1 MTSPSSVSTGAG
13 HNDERTDQI
22 RLVPPGERP
31 SSQWLKPTQNNSD
44 VDGPSKRITGD
55 LCGSLAEK
63 RVAVL
68 VNGKPNAGLL
78 LSSVAESLANTTGM
92 RLGPVLGKRSAAEPA
107 DAEVLDNLRR
117 SAEVV
122 LTGSGD

>member
-1 MTSPSSVSTGAG
+1 MSRILVASPEGAVV
-13 HNDERTDQI
+13 HRRR
-22 RLVPPGERP
+22 RLADAPAA
-31 SSQWLKPTQNNSD
+31 
-44 VDGPSKRITGD
+44 
-55 LCGSLAEK
+55 LAGQ
-63 RVAVL
+63 RVALL

-78 LSSVAESLANTTGM
+78 LSTVAEDLANKTGM
-92 RLGPVLGKRSAAEPA
+92 ALGPVLSKRSAAEPA

>member
-1 MTSPSSVSTGAG
+1 MTRILVASPAGAVVRRRG
-13 HNDERTDQI
+13 
-22 RLVPPGERP
+22 RLAAPPAA
-31 SSQWLKPTQNNSD
+31 
-44 VDGPSKRITGD
+44 
-55 LCGSLAEK
+55 LAGQ

-68 VNGKPNAGLL
+68 VNGKPNAALL
-78 LSSVAESLANTTGM
+78 LSTVAEDLATKTGM

>member
-1 MTSPSSVSTGAG
+1 MSRILVASPEGAVVRRG
-13 HNDERTDQI
+13 G
-22 RLVPPGERP
+22 RLAAAPAA
-31 SSQWLKPTQNNSD
+31 
-44 VDGPSKRITGD
+44 
-55 LCGSLAEK
+55 LAGN
-63 RVAVL
+63 RVALL

-78 LSSVAESLANTTGM
+78 LSSLAEHLVNTTGM

-107 DAEVLDNLRR
+107 DADVLDNLRR

>member
-1 MTSPSSVSTGAG
+1 MSRILVASPEGAVVRRRG
-13 HNDERTDQI
+13 
-22 RLVPPGERP
+22 RLATAP
-31 SSQWLKPTQNNSD
+31 QA
-44 VDGPSKRITGD
+44 
-55 LCGSLAEK
+55 LAGK

-78 LSSVAESLANTTGM
+78 LSSVAENLASTTDM

>member
-1 MTSPSSVSTGAG
+1 MVRSRILVASPEGEVVPRRGHLADPPAALAG
-13 HNDERTDQI
+13 Q
-22 RLVPPGERP
+22 
-31 SSQWLKPTQNNSD
+31 
-44 VDGPSKRITGD
+44 
-55 LCGSLAEK
+55 

-68 VNGKPNAGLL
+68 DNGKPNAVLL
-78 LSSVAESLANTTGM
+78 LSTVAGDLANRTGM

>member
-1 MTSPSSVSTGAG
+1 MSRILIASPESAAVRRRGRLAAAPAVPTG
-13 HNDERTDQI
+13 
-22 RLVPPGERP
+22 L
-31 SSQWLKPTQNNSD
+31 
-44 VDGPSKRITGD
+44 
-55 LCGSLAEK
+55 

-78 LSSVAESLANTTGM
+78 LSTVAESVANRTGM
-92 RLGPVLGKRSAAEPA
+92 KLGPVLAKRSAAEPA

>member
-1 MTSPSSVSTGAG
+1 MVRSRILVASPEGEVVSRRGHLADPPAALAG
-13 HNDERTDQI
+13 Q
-22 RLVPPGERP
+22 
-31 SSQWLKPTQNNSD
+31 
-44 VDGPSKRITGD
+44 
-55 LCGSLAEK
+55 

-68 VNGKPNAGLL
+68 DNGKPNAVLL
-78 LSSVAESLANTTGM
+78 LSTVAGDLAPRPGM

>member
-1 MTSPSSVSTGAG
+1 MGRILVASPEGAVVRRRG
-13 HNDERTDQI
+13 
-22 RLVPPGERP
+22 RLAAAPEA
-31 SSQWLKPTQNNSD
+31 
-44 VDGPSKRITGD
+44 
-55 LCGSLAEK
+55 LAGK

-78 LSSVAESLANTTGM
+78 LSSVAENLANTTGM
-92 RLGPVLGKRSAAEPA
+92 RLGAVLGKRSAAEPA
-107 DAEVLDNLRR
+107 DAEVLANLRR

>member
-1 MTSPSSVSTGAG
+1 MSRILVASPEGAVVRRRG
-13 HNDERTDQI
+13 
-22 RLVPPGERP
+22 RLATAPRA
-31 SSQWLKPTQNNSD
+31 
-44 VDGPSKRITGD
+44 
-55 LCGSLAEK
+55 LAGK

-78 LSSVAESLANTTGM
+78 LSSVAENLASTTDM

>member
-1 MTSPSSVSTGAG
+1 MSRILVASPEGSVVRRRRRLADAPAALAG
-13 HNDERTDQI
+13 R
-22 RLVPPGERP
+22 
-31 SSQWLKPTQNNSD
+31 
-44 VDGPSKRITGD
+44 
-55 LCGSLAEK
+55 

-78 LSSVAESLANTTGM
+78 LTIVAEDLAKTTGM
-92 RLGPVLGKRSAAEPA
+92 QLGPVLGKRSAAEPA

>member
-1 MTSPSSVSTGAG
+1 MSRILVASPEGAVV
-13 HNDERTDQI
+13 HRRR
-22 RLVPPGERP
+22 RLADAPAA
-31 SSQWLKPTQNNSD
+31 LKGQ
-44 VDGPSKRITGD
+44 
-55 LCGSLAEK
+55 

-78 LSSVAESLANTTGM
+78 LSTVAEDLANKTGM
-92 RLGPVLGKRSAAEPA
+92 ALGPVLSKRSAAEPA

>member
-1 MTSPSSVSTGAG
+1 MGRILVASPEGAVVRRRG
-13 HNDERTDQI
+13 
-22 RLVPPGERP
+22 RLAAAPAA
-31 SSQWLKPTQNNSD
+31 
-44 VDGPSKRITGD
+44 
-55 LCGSLAEK
+55 LAGK

-78 LSSVAESLANTTGM
+78 LSSVAENLANTTGM
-92 RLGPVLGKRSAAEPA
+92 RLGAVLGKRSAAKPA

>member
-1 MTSPSSVSTGAG
+1 MSRILVASPEGAVVRRRG
-13 HNDERTDQI
+13 
-22 RLVPPGERP
+22 RLAAPLVA
-31 SSQWLKPTQNNSD
+31 
-44 VDGPSKRITGD
+44 
-55 LCGSLAEK
+55 LAGK

-68 VNGKPNAGLL
+68 VNGKPNAVLL
-78 LSSVAESLANTTGM
+78 LSTVAEELANTTGM
-92 RLGPVLGKRSAAEPA
+92 RLGPVVGKRSAAEPA